1 MDQKLC
7 LWGINSTRCIDLIGH
22 CGSISGVACFHDC
35 IVSSSYDKRVKIWN
49 STTGKLQG
57 TLIGHRA
64 PILQLVPSGCE
75 LIATGDRGGSTFI
88 WDLAG
93 ECLSWRLKK
102 IHKGHITAI
111 RWWNEAQQ
119 RPDSSKDCC
128 HFLTGGQD
136 GVLRL
141 WDIRDHSNVFKE
153 KIHGGVAASAS
164 INEVLVHP
172 SNRNLFITCG
182 ADQTM
187 KVRIQFKICFW
198 VFSKVLDLRNGG
210 LGSVWEVA
218 LSDFPYS
225 VDLYNEL
232 VLCGCGDGS
241 ITVFDVDALTVKAS
255 IKPSTNAIRF
265 IQTNNNQIICGGD
278 EGKLFFFDVC

>member
-1 MDQKLC
+1 MFLNNHSSVSRWVTTVTYTPDGRVISGGMDQKVC
-7 LWGINSTRCIDLIGH
+7 LWGINSSRCMDLIGH
-22 CGSISGVACFHDC
+22 CGSISGVGSFRDC

-111 RWWNEAQQ
+111 RWMNEAQQ
-119 RPDSSKDCC
+119 GSDSSKHCH

-172 SNRNLFITCG
+172 SNSNLFITCG

-187 KVRIQFKICFW
+187 KVRIQLKICFKHFARSW
-198 VFSKVLDLRNGG
+198 ICAMEEWS
-210 LGSVWEVA
+210 
-218 LSDFPYS
+218 
-225 VDLYNEL
+225 LY
-232 VLCGCGDGS
+232 
-241 ITVFDVDALTVKAS
+241 
-255 IKPSTNAIRF
+255 
-265 IQTNNNQIICGGD
+265 
-278 EGKLFFFDVC
+278 GKLHYLIFLIVLSCMVNWCFVVVEMVPSQSSTLKP